1 MEDSINVEDF
11 DSLGNEENEETE
23 EVPLTAAEVIEL
35 MEEAWRNE
43 KFAPDIL
50 PNKSEVVDCLLGQIS
65 YMEENLRNLKTADFQ
80 KSIHQLEVDRL
91 RFLVSSYLRQRLQK
105 IEAYTFIILRQEEQR
120 LEQNEELYL
129 TNNELEFARSYKESI
144 EQHFDD
150 ILSFW
155 PGVILV
161 INSHIERTNE
171 QTIVFERVK
180 DIVNFVKMNLGQVET
195 VQILRTIF
203 QHLVLYFV
211 IDATLKENVI
221 SL

>member
-1 MEDSINVEDF
+1 MEDSINIEDF
-11 DSLGNEENEETE
+11 DNLDNEENEETE

-120 LEQNEELYL
+120 LEKNEELYL
-129 TNNELEFARSYKESI
+129 TNSELEFARSYKESEDVSKGNI
-144 EQHFDD
+144 HF
-150 ILSFW
+150 
-155 PGVILV
+155 
-161 INSHIERTNE
+161 
-171 QTIVFERVK
+171 
-180 DIVNFVKMNLGQVET
+180 
-195 VQILRTIF
+195 
-203 QHLVLYFV
+203 
-211 IDATLKENVI
+211 A
-221 SL
+221 